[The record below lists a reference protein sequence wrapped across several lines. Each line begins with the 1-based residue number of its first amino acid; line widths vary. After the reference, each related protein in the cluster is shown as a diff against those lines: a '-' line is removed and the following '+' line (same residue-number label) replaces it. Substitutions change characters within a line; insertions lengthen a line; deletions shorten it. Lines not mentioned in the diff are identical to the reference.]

1 MATANREEIKAK
13 VLRSLASTPFAASSL
28 DALSGGTGNFIYR
41 ATLRQPLEDGTTEVL
56 VKHSEDYVANHPNF
70 KLPLYRCLVEKC
82 SLAELV
88 SFPAVGKADE
98 GDAYSF
104 TVRTPKSFDIYVEN
118 NCQVQ
123 EYLQN
128 GVDLKTYAL
137 QTYANSNA
145 EEATKQQCLQLGKT
159 LGRWLRGF
167 HEWAGQRD
175 ELRRVVA
182 DNDGMQQ
189 IKHMINFDTLLERIE
204 QFPSI
209 LGDAEDAF
217 TKVRDMDSEE
227 WDVEDEL
234 QVIHGDF
241 WTGNI
246 LLPDAPIQEGADVLM
261 FVIDW
266 EMAQLG
272 KYWFDLGQM
281 IAELYEL
288 KLYKGILGG
297 LWIIE
302 GFVDGYG
309 AISEGFTF
317 RIAIQVGVHLIGFG
331 TSVPGWGTP
340 EQIENVARTGKD
352 IIVHALKKDRQW
364 FEESDL
370 ASLFNTVSKG
380 GLSEGVMTEKLDED
394 ETSDQE

>member
-1 MATANREEIKAK
+1 MASVNREEIKAK
-13 VLRSLASTPFAASSL
+13 VLQSLESTSFAASSL

-56 VKHSEDYVANHPNF
+56 VKHSEDYVANRPAF
-70 KLPLYRCLVEKC
+70 KLPLDRCLVEKC
-82 SLAELV
+82 SLAQLNDY
-88 SFPAVGKADE
+88 PAVGKADAS
-98 GDAYSF
+98 DSYDF
-104 TVRTPKSFDIYVEN
+104 IVRTPKFFDVYVEN
-118 NCQVQ
+118 HCQVQ

-128 GVDLKTYAL
+128 SIDLKTYAL
-137 QTYANSNA
+137 KTYANSNS
-145 EEATKQQCLQLGKT
+145 EATKQQCLQLGKT

-167 HEWAGQRD
+167 HGWAAQRD
-175 ELRRVVA
+175 ELRQLVA

-189 IKHMINFDTLLERIE
+189 IKHTINFDTLLDRIK

-217 TKVRDMDSEE
+217 TEVRDMDSEE

-246 LLPDAPIQEGADVLM
+246 LLPDAPIQEGVDVPM

-288 KLYKGILGG
+288 KLYKDISGG
-297 LWIIE
+297 LWIVE
-302 GFVDGYG
+302 GFVNGYG
-309 AISEGFTF
+309 AVSEGFAF
-317 RIAIQVGVHLIGFG
+317 RTAIQVGVHLIGFG

-340 EQIENVARTGKD
+340 EQVENVARTGKD
-352 IIVHALKKDRQW
+352 IIVHALNKDRQW
-364 FEESDL
+364 FKEGDL
-370 ASLFNTVSKG
+370 ASLFSTVSKG
-380 GLSEGVMTEKLDED
+380 GLSEGVMTENLDED